1 MRRVQLVSHRILR
14 FRRFCS
20 TLPPANVD
28 DVNLK
33 SYLPSEDFLKQYVRR
48 PSHRDKLTT
57 LLSEVQTFLEMFG
70 KDSLPEFD
78 DSLWKTYFGTWS
90 ADDRCQLLNELRLE
104 RKNDERMADKPEK
117 VQISVI
123 NQEREHNGEMVYAP
137 GFHTLLE
144 LRGQEFRGDI
154 DNIYGS
160 RLLSLQRCDEEL
172 PKLLVDCRFMSE
184 YSSAV
189 QSKFAKQIQSLH
201 DSNWTSRLPFNIS
214 IVNFRPDNHL
224 AEIAKRQFLFHYGP
238 PSSVNSSSFR
248 DPYI

>member
-28 DVNLK
+28 DINLK

-78 DSLWKTYFGTWS
+78 DSLWRTYFGTWS

-104 RKNDERMADKPEK
+104 RKNDERLADKPEK
-117 VQISVI
+117 VQ
-123 NQEREHNGEMVYAP
+123 A
-137 GFHTLLE
+137 
-144 LRGQEFRGDI
+144 
-154 DNIYGS
+154 
-160 RLLSLQRCDEEL
+160 
-172 PKLLVDCRFMSE
+172 SE
-184 YSSAV
+184 
-189 QSKFAKQIQSLH
+189 QIQSLH

-224 AEIAKRQFLFHYGP
+224 AEIAKRQIQSLHDSNWTSRLPFNISIVNFRPDNHLAEIAK
-238 PSSVNSSSFR
+238 SS
-248 DPYI
+248 